1 MYSTSSSFSFLV
13 LLDFLRLYLSRII
26 CASSSSLLLLVSY
39 NYSCF
44 FFFFF
49 SFFFLIVF
57 HNYSC
62 SFFFSFSSS
71 SSLVYLIPSP
81 FSQTNYSFVTWRK
94 SFFSFFICKFSHV
107 SYHFFHLCSFKSASF
122 FDNDLHWQALFILF
136 IFQMF
141 VF

>member
-1 MYSTSSSFSFLV
+1 MYSTWSSFSFLV

-62 SFFFSFSSS
+62 SFFFSSS

>member
-62 SFFFSFSSS
+62 SFFFSSS